1 MVNIT
6 IVWIGSGVPMLKFD
20 RFSESAGVLL
30 VSPLGVGGSISQ
42 ILIISQKYYEF
53 DIVSKPKVLPPP
65 VCSMCSMCSMRS
77 MCSMCILAT
86 KAISSNTV
94 EK

>member
-1 MVNIT
+1 MPFLFIYVVNIL

-30 VSPLGVGGSISQ
+30 VSPLGVGGSLSQ
-42 ILIISQKYYEF
+42 ILIIFQKYDEF

-65 VCSMCSMCSMRS
+65 
-77 MCSMCILAT
+77 AKT
-86 KAISSNTV
+86 GSNHLMFRIGDD
-94 EK
+94 